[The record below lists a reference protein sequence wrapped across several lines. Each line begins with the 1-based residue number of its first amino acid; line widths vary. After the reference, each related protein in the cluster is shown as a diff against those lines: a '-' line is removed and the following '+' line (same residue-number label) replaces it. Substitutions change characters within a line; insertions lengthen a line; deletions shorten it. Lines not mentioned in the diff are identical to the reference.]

1 MMHSHSRLRMLCW
14 LCLWVCMPLWA
25 QTVYPAK
32 PVRLLVPFAPG
43 GVADTSA
50 RVIAEQLTRRLGQQ
64 VLVENKAGAS
74 GNIGTQAVA
83 LAEPDGYTL
92 LLAFDGT
99 MVINP
104 HVFEKVPFDTLNDFT
119 PVGKIGDAVLVLV
132 AHPGVNAKNLKE
144 LIALSKSQS
153 GGLFYG
159 TSGSGGTAHV
169 AGELFKQKTGANL
182 THMAYKG
189 GAQAMVDV
197 LGGNIPLGF
206 VAVAGAAQHIK
217 TGRVNALAITGSQR
231 ISSLP
236 QVPTFMESGVPE
248 VDVNS
253 WVGLLAPAKTPRAV
267 VERLNT
273 ELNAV
278 LADPEIKERLKSFGI
293 YATPGSTQKFG
304 DEIKKDL
311 ARYAHIV
318 KAAGIK
324 PD

>member
-1 MMHSHSRLRMLCW
+1 MNIDKCLQT
-14 LCLWVCMPLWA
+14 LCLLCIFFGTQLYA
-25 QTVYPAK
+25 QTAYPAK
-32 PVRLLVPFAPG
+32 PVRLIVPFAPG

-50 RVIAEQLTRRLGQQ
+50 RVIAEQLSRRLGQQ
-64 VLVENKAGAS
+64 FMVDNKAGAS

-104 HVFEKVPFDTLNDFT
+104 HVFEKVPFDTVNDFA

-144 LIALSKSQS
+144 LIALSKSQT
-153 GGLFYG
+153 GGMFYG
-159 TSGSGGTAHV
+159 TSGSGGTAHL

-189 GAQAMVDV
+189 GGQALVDV
-197 LGGNIPLGF
+197 LGGTIPLGF

-217 TGRVNALAITGSQR
+217 SGRVNPLAITGTQR

-236 QVPTFMESGVPE
+236 QVPTFMESGVSE
-248 VDVNS
+248 VDINS
-253 WVGLLAPAKTPRAV
+253 WVVLMAPAKTPRAV

-273 ELNAV
+273 ELTAV
-278 LADPEIKERLKSFGI
+278 LADPEVKEKLKTFGI
-293 YATPGSTQKFG
+293 YATPGSSQKFG
-304 DEIKKDL
+304 EEIRKDL

-318 KAAGIK
+318 RAASIK

>member
-1 MMHSHSRLRMLCW
+1 MNIDKCLQT
-14 LCLWVCMPLWA
+14 LCLLCIFIGTQLYA
-25 QTVYPAK
+25 QTAYPAK
-32 PVRLLVPFAPG
+32 SVRLIVPFAPG

-50 RVIAEQLTRRLGQQ
+50 RVIAEQLSRRLGQQ
-64 VLVENKAGAS
+64 FMVDNKAGAS

-104 HVFEKVPFDTLNDFT
+104 HVFEKVPFDTVNDFA

-144 LIALSKSQS
+144 LIALSKSQA
-153 GGLFYG
+153 GGMFYG

-189 GAQAMVDV
+189 GGQALVDV
-197 LGGNIPLGF
+197 LGGTIPLGF

-217 TGRVNALAITGSQR
+217 SGRVNPLAITGMQR

-248 VDVNS
+248 VDINS
-253 WVGLLAPAKTPRAV
+253 WVGLMAPAKTPRAV

-278 LADPEIKERLKSFGI
+278 LADPEVKEKLKTFGI
-293 YATPGSTQKFG
+293 YATPGSSQKFG

-318 KAAGIK
+318 RAASIK

>member
-1 MMHSHSRLRMLCW
+1 MNIDKCLQT
-14 LCLWVCMPLWA
+14 LCLLCIFFGTQLYA
-25 QTVYPAK
+25 QTAYPAK
-32 PVRLLVPFAPG
+32 PVRLIVPFAPG

-50 RVIAEQLTRRLGQQ
+50 RVIAEQLSRRLGQQ
-64 VLVENKAGAS
+64 FMVDNKAGAS

-104 HVFEKVPFDTLNDFT
+104 HVFEKVPFDTVNDFA

-144 LIALSKSQS
+144 LIALSKSQT
-153 GGLFYG
+153 GGMFYG
-159 TSGSGGTAHV
+159 TSGSGGTAHL

-189 GAQAMVDV
+189 GGQALVDV
-197 LGGNIPLGF
+197 LGGTIPLGF

-217 TGRVNALAITGSQR
+217 SGRVNPLAITGTQR

-236 QVPTFMESGVPE
+236 QVPTFMESGVSE
-248 VDVNS
+248 VDINS
-253 WVGLLAPAKTPRAV
+253 WVVLMAPAKTPRAV

-278 LADPEIKERLKSFGI
+278 LADPEVKEKLKTFGI
-293 YATPGSTQKFG
+293 YATPGSSQKFG
-304 DEIKKDL
+304 EEIRKDL

-318 KAAGIK
+318 RAASIK

>member
-1 MMHSHSRLRMLCW
+1 
-14 LCLWVCMPLWA
+14 
-25 QTVYPAK
+25 
-32 PVRLLVPFAPG
+32 
-43 GVADTSA
+43 
-50 RVIAEQLTRRLGQQ
+50 
-64 VLVENKAGAS
+64 
-74 GNIGTQAVA
+74 
-83 LAEPDGYTL
+83 
-92 LLAFDGT
+92 

>member
-1 MMHSHSRLRMLCW
+1 MNIDKCLQT
-14 LCLWVCMPLWA
+14 LCLLCIFFGTQLYA
-25 QTVYPAK
+25 QTAYPAK
-32 PVRLLVPFAPG
+32 SVRLIVPFAPG

-50 RVIAEQLTRRLGQQ
+50 RVIAEQLSRRLGQQ
-64 VLVENKAGAS
+64 FMVDNKAGAS

-104 HVFEKVPFDTLNDFT
+104 HVFEKVPFDTVNDFA

-144 LIALSKSQS
+144 LIALSKSQT
-153 GGLFYG
+153 GGMFYG

-189 GAQAMVDV
+189 GGQALVDV
-197 LGGNIPLGF
+197 LGGTIPLGF

-217 TGRVNALAITGSQR
+217 SGRVNALAITGTQR

-248 VDVNS
+248 VDINS
-253 WVGLLAPAKTPRAV
+253 WVGLMAPAKTPRAV

-278 LADPEIKERLKSFGI
+278 LADPEVKEKLKTFGI
-293 YATPGSTQKFG
+293 YATPGSSLKFG

-318 KAAGIK
+318 RAASIK

>member
-1 MMHSHSRLRMLCW
+1 MKSLYKSLQA
-14 LCLWVCMPLWA
+14 LCLLCLLLNTPLSA
-25 QTVYPAK
+25 QTAYPAK

-50 RVIAEQLTRRLGQQ
+50 RVIAEQLSRRLGQQ
-64 VLVENKAGAS
+64 VMVENKAGAS

-169 AGELFKQKTGANL
+169 ACELFKQKTGANL

-278 LADPEIKERLKSFGI
+278 LADPEVKEKLKTFGI

>member
-1 MMHSHSRLRMLCW
+1 MNFHQCLRALWW
-14 LCLWVCMPLWA
+14 LCVFGCTQLWA
-25 QTVYPAK
+25 QSVYPSK
-32 PVRLLVPFAPG
+32 PVRLIVPFAPG
-43 GVADTSA
+43 GVSDTSA
-50 RVIAEQLTRRLGQQ
+50 RLIAEQLSRRLGQQ
-64 VLVENKAGAS
+64 VMVDNKAGAS

-104 HVFEKVPFDTLNDFT
+104 HVFEKVPFDTVNDFA

-132 AHPGVNAKNLKE
+132 AHPGVNAKTIKE
-144 LIALSKSQS
+144 LIALSKTRSD
-153 GGLFYG
+153 GLFYG

-182 THMAYKG
+182 THMAYRG
-189 GAQAMVDV
+189 GGQALLDV
-197 LGGNIPLGF
+197 LGGTIPLGF

-217 TGRVNALAITGSQR
+217 SGRVNALAVTGMQR

-236 QVPTFMESGVPE
+236 QVPTFIESGVPD
-248 VDVNS
+248 VDINS
-253 WVGLLAPAKTPRAV
+253 WVGLMAPARTPRAV

-278 LADPEIKERLKSFGI
+278 LADPEVREKLKTFGI
-293 YATPGSTQKFG
+293 YAAPGSTHKFG
-304 DEIKKDL
+304 EDIKKDL
-311 ARYAHIV
+311 ARYAQIV
-318 KAAGIK
+318 KAVGIK
-324 PD
+324 QD

>member
-1 MMHSHSRLRMLCW
+1 MNIDKCLQT
-14 LCLWVCMPLWA
+14 LCLLCIFFGTQLYA
-25 QTVYPAK
+25 QTAYPAK
-32 PVRLLVPFAPG
+32 SVRLIVPFAPG

-50 RVIAEQLTRRLGQQ
+50 RVIAEQLSRRLGQQ
-64 VLVENKAGAS
+64 FMVDNKAGAS
-74 GNIGTQAVA
+74 GNIGTQVVA

-104 HVFEKVPFDTLNDFT
+104 HVFEKVPFDTVNDFA

-144 LIALSKSQS
+144 LIALSKSQT
-153 GGLFYG
+153 GGMFYG

-189 GAQAMVDV
+189 GGQALVDV
-197 LGGNIPLGF
+197 LGGTIPLGF

-217 TGRVNALAITGSQR
+217 SGRVNPLAITGTQR

-248 VDVNS
+248 VDINS
-253 WVGLLAPAKTPRAV
+253 WVGLMAPAKTPRAV
-267 VERLNT
+267 VERLNA

-278 LADPEIKERLKSFGI
+278 LADPEVKEKLKTFGI
-293 YATPGSTQKFG
+293 YATPGSSQKFG
-304 DEIKKDL
+304 DVIKKDL

-318 KAAGIK
+318 RAASIK

>member
-1 MMHSHSRLRMLCW
+1 MNLCKSLQALCW
-14 LCLWVCMPLWA
+14 LCLLVSTPIWSQPA
-25 QTVYPAK
+25 YPAK

-50 RVIAEQLTRRLGQQ
+50 RVIAEQLSRRLGQQ
-64 VLVENKAGAS
+64 VMVENKAGAS

-83 LAEPDGYTL
+83 LAEPDGNTL

-104 HVFEKVPFDTLNDFT
+104 HVFEKVPFDTLNDFA

-132 AHPGVNAKNLKE
+132 AHPGVNAKNLKA
-144 LIALSKSQS
+144 LIALSKSQND
-153 GGLFYG
+153 GLFYG
-159 TSGSGGTAHV
+159 TSGSGGTAHL

-189 GAQAMVDV
+189 GAQALVDV

-217 TGRVNALAITGSQR
+217 SGRVNALAITGTQR

-278 LADPEIKERLKSFGI
+278 LADPEVKEKLKTFGI

-304 DEIKKDL
+304 EEIKKDL
-311 ARYAHIV
+311 ARYAYIV

>member
-1 MMHSHSRLRMLCW
+1 MNIDKCLQT
-14 LCLWVCMPLWA
+14 LCLLCIFIGTQLYA
-25 QTVYPAK
+25 QTAYPAK
-32 PVRLLVPFAPG
+32 PVRLIVPFAPG

-50 RVIAEQLTRRLGQQ
+50 RVIAEQLSRRLAQQ
-64 VLVENKAGAS
+64 FMVDNKAGAS

-104 HVFEKVPFDTLNDFT
+104 HVFEKVPFDTVNDFA

-144 LIALSKSQS
+144 LIALSKSQT
-153 GGLFYG
+153 GGMFYG

-189 GAQAMVDV
+189 GGQALVDV
-197 LGGNIPLGF
+197 LGGTIPLGF

-217 TGRVNALAITGSQR
+217 SGRVNPLAITGTQR

-248 VDVNS
+248 VDINS
-253 WVGLLAPAKTPRAV
+253 WVGLMAPAKTPRAV

-278 LADPEIKERLKSFGI
+278 LADPEVKEKLKTFGI
-293 YATPGSTQKFG
+293 CATPGSSQKFG
-304 DEIKKDL
+304 EEIKKDL

-318 KAAGIK
+318 RAASIK

>member
-1 MMHSHSRLRMLCW
+1 MNIDKCLQT
-14 LCLWVCMPLWA
+14 LCLLCIFIGTQLYA
-25 QTVYPAK
+25 QTAYPAK
-32 PVRLLVPFAPG
+32 PVRLIVPFAPG

-50 RVIAEQLTRRLGQQ
+50 RVIAEQLSRRLGQQ
-64 VLVENKAGAS
+64 FMVDNKAGAS

-104 HVFEKVPFDTLNDFT
+104 HVFEKVPFDTVNDFA

-132 AHPGVNAKNLKE
+132 APPGVNAKNLKE
-144 LIALSKSQS
+144 LIALSKSQA
-153 GGLFYG
+153 GGMFYG
-159 TSGSGGTAHV
+159 TSGSGGTAHL

-189 GAQAMVDV
+189 GGQALVDV
-197 LGGNIPLGF
+197 LGGTIPLGF

-217 TGRVNALAITGSQR
+217 SGRVNPLAITGMQR

-248 VDVNS
+248 VDINS
-253 WVGLLAPAKTPRAV
+253 WVGLMAPAKTPRAV

-278 LADPEIKERLKSFGI
+278 LADPEVKEKLKTFGI
-293 YATPGSTQKFG
+293 YATPGSSQKFG

-318 KAAGIK
+318 RAASIK